1 MILDNTLENLETES
15 TDWQPTAS
23 LDALRARALLF
34 QEIRSFFKER
44 CVLEVE
50 TPLLCHAAIQD
61 PHLHPI
67 PALYLPFGTQN
78 AETLY
83 LQTSP
88 EFAMKRLLAFGVGAM
103 YQLCKAFRNGESG
116 RLHNP
121 EFTILEW
128 YQPGYDHYQLMD
140 EVELFLSCMIHSQK
154 AERITYR
161 NLFLKFL
168 DLDPFQAE
176 DAELQAFAEAR
187 EINIGSELQNTLTR
201 DDWLNLLMTHCIEPS
216 LGFEGPVM
224 VYDFPASQ
232 AALAKINTNEQGFKI
247 AERFEVYIE
256 GMELANGYHE
266 LTDGLLQEQRFQE
279 DARVRQTLDHP
290 EIPID
295 IHLVSAL
302 NAGMPD
308 CAGVALG
315 VDRLLMLKQ
324 KSKDIKEVLAF
335 TIDRA

>member
-1 MILDNTLENLETES
+1 MTQNKALITLEIQNM
-15 TDWQPTAS
+15 DWQPQAT
-23 LDALRARALLF
+23 LDALRARAALF
-34 QEIRSFFKER
+34 QEIRNFFRER
-44 CVLEVE
+44 NVLEVE
-50 TPLLCHAAIQD
+50 TPLLCHASIQD

-67 PALYLPFGTQN
+67 PALYWPFGKQN
-78 AETLY
+78 SETLY

-88 EFAMKRLLAFGVGAM
+88 EFAMKRLLAFGVGPM
-103 YQLCKAFRNGESG
+103 YQLCKAFRNGETG

-128 YQPGYDHYQLMD
+128 YQPGYDHFQLMD
-140 EVELFLSCMIHSQK
+140 EVELFLNCMIHTPK
-154 AERITYR
+154 ATRITYR
-161 NLFLKFL
+161 DLFLKFL
-168 DLDPFQAE
+168 ALDPFQAE
-176 DAELQAFAEAR
+176 DAALQAYAEKR
-187 EINIGSELQNTLTR
+187 GIHFVSDLQNTLTR
-201 DDWLNLLMTHCIEPS
+201 DDWLNLLMTHCIEPH

-266 LTDGLLQEQRFQE
+266 LTDGVLQEQRFQE
-279 DARVRQTLDHP
+279 DARVRQKLNHP
-290 EIPID
+290 AIPID
-295 IHLVSAL
+295 HHLVSAL
-302 NAGMPD
+302 KAGLPD

-324 KSKDIKEVLAF
+324 KSKDIKEVLSFA
-335 TIDRA
+335 IDRA